1 MKLDLGII
9 NGILVDGSGNKRLK
23 KDIGVRNGRILRIG
37 KINPDM
43 VKNVID
49 AEGLV
54 VSPGFIDIH
63 SHSDAPLLVNP
74 LAESK
79 VRQGV
84 ATEVIGNCGSSVA
97 PLTDLARDE
106 AQERFRPLGLDATWS
121 SFEEYLEIL
130 DKGVALNVVAFVG
143 HGAVRKYVIG
153 LEERA
158 PTSEELDEMKTLVRQ
173 AMQEGAFGMT
183 SGLVYPPGRYADSLE
198 LIELCKI
205 VAEFDG
211 VYASHIRGERETM
224 IKAVKEAI
232 YIGKE
237 SGVSL
242 HISHHP
248 AKIGAWGTSSETLSL
263 MEKTIEQGIDV
274 MCDLH
279 PYIAGSTGLTAI
291 LPPWA
296 QAGDPKKL

>member
-49 AEGLV
+49 AEGSV

-63 SHSDAPLLVNP
+63 SYSDAPLLVNP

-106 AQERFRPLGLDATWS
+106 AQERLRPLGLDTTWS
-121 SFEEYLEIL
+121 SFEEYLDIL

-143 HGAVRKYVIG
+143 HGAI
-153 LEERA
+153 
-158 PTSEELDEMKTLVRQ
+158 
-173 AMQEGAFGMT
+173 
-183 SGLVYPPGRYADSLE
+183 
-198 LIELCKI
+198 
-205 VAEFDG
+205 
-211 VYASHIRGERETM
+211 
-224 IKAVKEAI
+224 
-232 YIGKE
+232 
-237 SGVSL
+237 
-242 HISHHP
+242 
-248 AKIGAWGTSSETLSL
+248 
-263 MEKTIEQGIDV
+263 
-274 MCDLH
+274 
-279 PYIAGSTGLTAI
+279 
-291 LPPWA
+291 
-296 QAGDPKKL
+296 